1 MKTFNQHIG
10 RIIAP
15 LFIKKFSESGVLVN
29 VPDQKSNLITDK
41 PTIGVLD
48 WSFFTDVLLGYD
60 LGFAE
65 SYLKGKWNTLN
76 LTSLFTHLNNNN
88 IKNSQIVMDV
98 VMPPKTKLIN
108 LANRYQKISVDG
120 LKLALYQAFV
130 QFKLYTG
137 RNPPIQVMEK
147 TAKILYKVK

>member
-1 MKTFNQHIG
+1 
-10 RIIAP
+10 
-15 LFIKKFSESGVLVN
+15 
-29 VPDQKSNLITDK
+29 
-41 PTIGVLD
+41 
-48 WSFFTDVLLGYD
+48 
-60 LGFAE
+60 
-65 SYLKGKWNTLN
+65 
-76 LTSLFTHLNNNN
+76 
-88 IKNSQIVMDV
+88 
-98 VMPPKTKLIN
+98 MPPKTKLIN